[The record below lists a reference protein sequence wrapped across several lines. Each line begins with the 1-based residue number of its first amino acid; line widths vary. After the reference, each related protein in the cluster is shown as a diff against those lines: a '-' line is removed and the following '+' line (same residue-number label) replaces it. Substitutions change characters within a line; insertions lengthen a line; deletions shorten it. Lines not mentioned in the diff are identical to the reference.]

1 MFYITSSYY
10 IYKTL
15 FMKFQIA
22 TSELKKALDI
32 VNHATA
38 SISTTPILENILI
51 DVQFKQIIFVSNN
64 LEMAIEYTVSE
75 WITIETEWKFSVPSK
90 IFSSYVGL
98 LNDDNVSIELLQDD
112 SLHLQSDSGS
122 IKIKWLDASE
132 FPLVP
137 PIQEEISFSLT
148 GNVLK
153 KSIIKTLFSAAEGNI
168 RPTLAGI
175 YLQVAGKQISFAST
189 DSLRL
194 SEYIL
199 DNEKDFWV
207 EFSQIIPAKTCSE
220 VSRIVEDKAE
230 IKLVSW
236 DNQVAFYTENIKIY
250 SRLLNWAFPDYKEFF
265 PDSFQSKAIVNKDDL
280 VSVLRKINLISRENN
295 FSIKMSFSVENGL
308 LLETSETQI
317 GEWSLPLVAS
327 VEWPDDIIWVNST
340 FLLEALS
347 VIETSHVSMSFLSAQ
362 KPILIV
368 PISEDQKK
376 IRGDYKHIIMPLS
389 VYY

>member
-1 MFYITSSYY
+1 
-10 IYKTL
+10 
-15 FMKFQIA
+15 
-22 TSELKKALDI
+22 
-32 VNHATA
+32 
-38 SISTTPILENILI
+38 
-51 DVQFKQIIFVSNN
+51 